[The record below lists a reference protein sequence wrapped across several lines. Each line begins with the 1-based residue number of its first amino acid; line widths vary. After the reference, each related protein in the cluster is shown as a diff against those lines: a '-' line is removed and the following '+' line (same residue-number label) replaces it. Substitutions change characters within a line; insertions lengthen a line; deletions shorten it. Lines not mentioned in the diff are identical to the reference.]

1 MKFFVSTIIA
11 SIFLAACTGP
21 TGVKEGTKTSNLPEW
36 VRTEGNYD
44 GKGIGAVGSAAHDE
58 SGTQIQRYEA
68 KTAARAELSQIIEA
82 RIQSSISTSN
92 TRLREVGLSS
102 GQSISALQTQVV
114 VSALADRVV
123 KRSRTI
129 ETWRDPENKEFVVW
143 VVIDNEHLNEEF
155 VNEIADSVIQKK
167 LNEASKDH
175 RKKLEI
181 MREELR
187 KELRKN
193 LK

>member
-1 MKFFVSTIIA
+1 MRFII
-11 SIFLAACTGP
+11 SIILAGICLVACTGP
-21 TGVKEGTKTSNLPEW
+21 TGVKEGSKTSDMPEW
-36 VRTEGNYD
+36 VRTDGNYD
-44 GKGIGAVGSAAHDE
+44 GKGIGAIGSAAFDE

-68 KTAARAELSQIIEA
+68 KTAARAELTQIIEA
-82 RIQSSISTSN
+82 RIQVSISTTN

-102 GQSISALQTQVV
+102 GQTISVLQTQTV
-114 VSALADRVV
+114 VSALSDRAV
-123 KRSRTI
+123 KRSRTL
-129 ETWRDPENKEFVVW
+129 ETWRDPVNKEFVIW
-143 VVIDNEHLNEEF
+143 VVIDNEHLNDEF
-155 VNEIADSVIQKK
+155 INEIADSVIQKK

-193 LK
+193 PK